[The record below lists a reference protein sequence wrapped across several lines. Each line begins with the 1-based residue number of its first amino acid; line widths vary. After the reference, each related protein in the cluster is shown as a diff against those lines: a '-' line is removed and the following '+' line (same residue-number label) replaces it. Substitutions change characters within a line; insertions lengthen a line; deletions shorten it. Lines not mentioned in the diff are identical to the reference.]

1 MELLY
6 VYIDKYRC
14 FKEQEIIFS
23 NKFNV
28 EFNKSNISSLTLKK
42 EKSFITLVKSKFIKD
57 F

>member
-28 EFNKSNISSLTLKK
+28 EFNKSNMTLK
-42 EKSFITLVKSKFIKD
+42 ISKND
-57 F
+57 D

>member
-28 EFNKSNISSLTLKK
+28 EFNKSNMTLKISKNDDQDNSGK
-42 EKSFITLVKSKFIKD
+42 EVFKQTL
-57 F
+57 